1 MKGVKMPDVGQVELP
16 CTKKELIIV
25 VGAEDHYSGKY
36 AAPHRLMFM
45 AQAVRQVKMTHA
57 RYDKVSV
64 FWFQGAERVI
74 SNKCS
79 QISGKIEIDSD
90 CYGKYTPKQVK
101 AFEIALKQY
110 VPENKLLIKEAKS
123 FDDVAAQANKKTVL
137 VDGKTCKKKVRD
149 MYFFGHGTPD
159 VGFWLSNGTGH
170 YLGLKNNVY
179 KIHSE
184 SFYKLSTQKAQVFFY
199 SCQTGNKDKLYKD
212 TSMNYNEYIQKL
224 KDESSAQFIA
234 NKWRVTVKASM
245 RRTNYGPTWKT
256 GFSGYWDEY
265 TGNRTM
271 IDGKVWEENGADAPM
286 VSGDLSWQDDY
297 GYDDETTPSV
307 PKGYFDYVPK

>member
-45 AQAVRQVKMTHA
+45 AQAVRQAKMTHA

-74 SNKCS
+74 NDKCS

-110 VPENKLLIKEAKS
+110 VPKNKLLIKEAKS
-123 FDDVAAQANKKTVL
+123 FDDVAAQANKKTV
-137 VDGKTCKKKVRD
+137 VIDGKTCKKKVRD

-199 SCQTGNKDKLYKD
+199 SCQTGNGTTEREDYK
-212 TSMNYNEYIQKL
+212 TYNEYVQAN
-224 KDESSAQFIA
+224 KDASSAQYIA

-245 RRTNYGPTWKT
+245 RRTNYGPTWQT
-256 GFSGYWDEY
+256 GFSGRWDMLS
-265 TGNRTM
+265 GNRTM
-271 IDGKVWEENGADAPM
+271 IDGKMWEEDGADAPM
-286 VSGDLSWQDDY
+286 VSGSDQIQS
-297 GYDDETTPSV
+297 TTLPG
-307 PKGYFDYVPK
+307 GYFDYLPK